1 MPNGNALS
9 PPPPLPFPYLWPPR
23 GTWDSDIKKRILNS
37 PQLIMRWNRSG
48 WYSVSPC
55 LHKEILFIILCYG
68 PGSDSRFTL
77 TPGWDV
83 TVKWTVRGATLTA
96 LGIKTRKHHTSI
108 QSFWCWNMHIQSSDS
123 PEESRERQRVQC
135 SRHSLRISESQNPML
150 WKHYEEKELWE
161 HTARVCLSWGCEK
174 EQQLRT
180 VSSQRHTDK
189 RGWHPAQVNR
199 MNWFAYICCGVAQ
212 NSVAANIPYSLWR
225 WLVRR
230 DEGKASYVC
239 RRRGR

>member
-96 LGIKTRKHHTSI
+96 LGIKTCKHHTSI

-135 SRHSLRISESQNPML
+135 SRHSLRKSESESDAVKTLRRKGTVRAHCSCLFKLRL
-150 WKHYEEKELWE
+150 WKG
-161 HTARVCLSWGCEK
+161 T
-174 EQQLRT
+174 T
-180 VSSQRHTDK
+180 VT
-189 RGWHPAQVNR
+189 
-199 MNWFAYICCGVAQ
+199 
-212 NSVAANIPYSLWR
+212 YSLLPKTYRQARMTSSTGEQNELICIYLLWCR
-225 WLVRR
+225 T
-230 DEGKASYVC
+230 EFSSCKYSIFFMEMAS
-239 RRRGR
+239 